1 MIWTSVITFVAIAV
15 LLAWTRRPK
24 SPEPVTWA
32 GAMAGSVAVFGLMI
46 LAFGTVP
53 HEWLT
58 FANSY
63 LNWGKDQFLIQDSP
77 IVPFDVTKAVV
88 AEIIE
93 VMIYGFYVVATV
105 ALIVMWQKRPV
116 RKPEEAPVEAEART
130 ETRTSAYGRPVTTTS

>member
-1 MIWTSVITFVAIAV
+1 
-15 LLAWTRRPK
+15 
-24 SPEPVTWA
+24 
-32 GAMAGSVAVFGLMI
+32 
-46 LAFGTVP
+46 
-53 HEWLT
+53 
-58 FANSY
+58 